1 MQHSNSETNGEK
13 GVGDYRL
20 DEASSRIRDYVVNGT
35 VFGDTDVLLG
45 LYTGKLDPTSGLP
58 DGFGRLEYTSGA
70 YDCKVYE
77 GNWSNGEWDGYGQVS
92 VTDGGFYEGEFLSGR
107 FHGEG
112 NLTYSDG
119 AKYSGNFVRG
129 ERSGTKCTMNFN
141 DGSMYRGVFV
151 NDYPRD
157 GFYTF
162 PDGGY
167 IQTKWIEKQGI
178 DGCDESYLGGNY
190 SSLPN
195 GWKVLIHSAQPYYVN
210 VRNGTSQW
218 ERPPVEY
225 RTSRWERLPV
235 EYIGTTNGTPLMHFA
250 SRLHRLISY
259 GIVKDAKDALIPM
272 MVVGA
277 VMLANRSVFSRMCLT
292 QRFITDFWYG
302 FTFIPAKLVTMLT
315 NSNLGRA
322 IDVMMT
328 VATVFL
334 LIMLLVSIE
343 INDGESEGAEV
354 AGNHLTNS
362 TISNTASSSGI
373 AGRNVLLVT
382 LVEVASVFSML
393 SLSLF
398 EVPLLLLVKAPAM
411 IALEGAYRVYRW
423 LLFFGKSNGSFVDV
437 ARWYANAKHMIST
450 WVLTPPE
457 HSTNSILTDPS
468 YRVCFTAPLVE
479 EFQFRYTFDKIW
491 HGLGFLISKLMRY
504 VGVNKAASTT
514 TTTTTTT
521 VAALC
526 AGCDVPMPNRLG
538 LGCPRPVWVYFSCL
552 YFGLY
557 HVINWL
563 NVDHDNKTVAFS
575 TDIMSGRGQALYGA
589 AMQCLFATA
598 IAYFLLSPLY
608 LERGFAA
615 SFGAHAFWNGMMCV
629 LVDRKA
635 ITAEMSASNEV
646 TKDCKVVF
654 ATKN

>member
-1 MQHSNSETNGEK
+1 MGNYVHRFHSDSTRLIQVKNPKSSEKKGLCWPTMIVPSKTNRMEEPRRRSWYSLIASYPWLYLLLSVGSGAVDGFFVPIRTTTTATTPTMTRNRRDFDGFSSIVSLSCLSSHHQSLSFPLQPSLSGKFRAGRTFASYMAKERYNHHHHHHQQQQRHSLLILSSMQHSNSETNGEK

-45 LYTGKLDPTSGLP
+45 LNTGKLDPTSGLP

-92 VTDGGFYEGEFLSGR
+92 VTDGGFYQGEFLSGR

-259 GIVKDAKDALIPM
+259 GIVKDAKDALD
-272 MVVGA
+272 
-277 VMLANRSVFSRMCLT
+277 S
-292 QRFITDFWYG
+292 Y
-302 FTFIPAKLVTMLT
+302 
-315 NSNLGRA
+315 
-322 IDVMMT
+322 
-328 VATVFL
+328 
-334 LIMLLVSIE
+334 
-343 INDGESEGAEV
+343 DGCWCSD
-354 AGNHLTNS
+354 AGQS
-362 TISNTASSSGI
+362 
-373 AGRNVLLVT
+373 
-382 LVEVASVFSML
+382 
-393 SLSLF
+393 
-398 EVPLLLLVKAPAM
+398 
-411 IALEGAYRVYRW
+411 
-423 LLFFGKSNGSFVDV
+423 
-437 ARWYANAKHMIST
+437 
-450 WVLTPPE
+450 
-457 HSTNSILTDPS
+457 
-468 YRVCFTAPLVE
+468 
-479 EFQFRYTFDKIW
+479 
-491 HGLGFLISKLMRY
+491 
-504 VGVNKAASTT
+504 
-514 TTTTTTT
+514 
-521 VAALC
+521 
-526 AGCDVPMPNRLG
+526 
-538 LGCPRPVWVYFSCL
+538 
-552 YFGLY
+552 
-557 HVINWL
+557 
-563 NVDHDNKTVAFS
+563 
-575 TDIMSGRGQALYGA
+575 
-589 AMQCLFATA
+589 
-598 IAYFLLSPLY
+598 
-608 LERGFAA
+608 
-615 SFGAHAFWNGMMCV
+615 
-629 LVDRKA
+629 
-635 ITAEMSASNEV
+635 
-646 TKDCKVVF
+646 
-654 ATKN
+654 